1 MSTTLTFKDT
11 VRRLGYT
18 IIDGVKVVQYDCVI
32 STDNPNE
39 MKIIVSKLNEE
50 LYKANRDVCR
60 ADMAEFEDAAY
71 ELQEQ
76 YLSIS
81 SPTE

>member
-1 MSTTLTFKDT
+1 MSGTLTFKDT
-11 VRRLGYT
+11 IRRLGYT
-18 IIDGVKVVQYDCVI
+18 VIDDIKVVQYDCVI
-32 STDNPNE
+32 STENPNE
-39 MKIIVSKLNEE
+39 IKIVVSKLNEE

-76 YLSIS
+76 YLAI
-81 SPTE
+81 SPTA

>member
-11 VRRLGYT
+11 IRRLGYT
-18 IIDGVKVVQYDCVI
+18 VINDIKVVQYDCII
-32 STDNPNE
+32 STENPNE
-39 MKIIVSKLNEE
+39 MKIVVSKLNEE

-76 YLSIS
+76 YLAI

>member
-1 MSTTLTFKDT
+1 MTGTLTFKDT
-11 VRRLGYT
+11 IRRLGYT

-32 STDNPNE
+32 STDNPKE
-39 MKIIVSKLNEE
+39 MKIVVSKLNEE
-50 LYKANRDVCR
+50 LYKSNRDICR

-76 YLSIS
+76 YIAS
-81 SPTE
+81 TMN